1 MPFEYDFH
9 AGARAH
15 VSQGEGAEEL
25 QTDPERGLKLVAI
38 GGGTGLSTLL
48 SGLKELVGDH
58 DRGGFWL
65 DALAAIVTVSDD
77 GGSSGRLRD
86 ELQMLPP
93 GDIRNCMV
101 ALSED
106 STLLARLFRY
116 RFRGEGGLG
125 GHSFGNLFL
134 AALTEVTGDFVEA
147 VRLSS
152 EVLASKGRIYPA
164 TLNDVRLVAEL
175 EDGSE
180 VRGETNITASR
191 SAIRRLHLEPEQC
204 LPLPEALAAVRAADL
219 ITVGPGSLYTS
230 ILPNLLVAR
239 VADCIGASRAVKV
252 FVCNLMT
259 QPGET
264 DGYTARQH
272 LEVVRRY
279 APEIKFDFVVVNDR
293 PVSAEQARAYAA
305 EGAQQIG
312 LTDHAVE
319 REFGEE
325 AEVVRA
331 DLLDEG
337 EKVRHSPRKL
347 ARVILACYEQACSRP
362 TMTATR

>member
-1 MPFEYDFH
+1 MH
-9 AGARAH
+9 TG
-15 VSQGEGAEEL
+15 
-25 QTDPERGLKLVAI
+25 TERGLNLVAL

-48 SGLKELVGDH
+48 SGLKQLVGADA
-58 DRGGFWL
+58 RGCLWL
-65 DALAAIVTVSDD
+65 ESLSAIVTVSDD

-93 GDIRNCMV
+93 GDIRNCVV

-116 RFRGEGGLG
+116 RFGGDGQLS

-134 AALTEVTGDFVEA
+134 AALTAVTGDFVEA

-175 EDGSE
+175 EDGTF

-191 SAIRRLHLEPEQC
+191 KPIRRLRLEPEHC
-204 LPLPEALAAVRAADL
+204 LPLPEALTALRAADI

-239 VADCIGASRAVKV
+239 VAESIGESDAVKI

-272 LEVVRRY
+272 LEVVKTY
-279 APEIKFDFVVVNDR
+279 APAIRFDYVVVNDR
-293 PVSAEQARAYAA
+293 SVSAEQAARYDA
-305 EGAQQIG
+305 EGAHQIG
-312 LTDHAVE
+312 LTDHLLE
-319 REFGEE
+319 EEFGGE

-337 EKVRHSPRKL
+337 EKVRHSPEKL
-347 ARVILACYEQACSRP
+347 ARVILACYEQARGVAGRRRP
-362 TMTATR
+362 VVFA

>member
-1 MPFEYDFH
+1 MH
-9 AGARAH
+9 N
-15 VSQGEGAEEL
+15 
-25 QTDPERGLKLVAI
+25 QTERGINLVAL

-48 SGLKELVGDH
+48 AGLKTLVGAIDV
-58 DRGGFWL
+58 GGGVWL
-65 DALAAIVTVSDD
+65 ETLSAIVTVSDD
-77 GGSSGRLRD
+77 GGSSGRLRE
-86 ELQMLPP
+86 ELQILPP

-106 STLLARLFRY
+106 STLISRLFRY
-116 RFRGEGGLG
+116 RFPGEGNLG

-134 AALTEVTGDFVEA
+134 AALTAVTGDFTEA

-175 EDGSE
+175 EDGTR

-191 SAIRRLHLEPEQC
+191 SPIKRLRLEPEHC
-204 LPLPEALAAVRAADL
+204 LPLPEALAALRSADV

-239 VADCIGASRAVKV
+239 VAESIGESDAVKV

-264 DGYTARQH
+264 DGYTARRH
-272 LEVVRRY
+272 LEVVRSY
-279 APEIKFDFVVVNDR
+279 APEIRFDYVVVNSR
-293 PVSAEQARAYAA
+293 RVAPEQEARYAA
-305 EGAQQIG
+305 EGARQIG
-312 LTDHAVE
+312 LSDHAVE

-325 AEVVRA
+325 AEIVRA

-337 EKVRHSPRKL
+337 EKVRHSPEKL
-347 ARVILACYEQACSRP
+347 ARVIVACYEQRRRARGARP
-362 TMTATR
+362 

>member
-1 MPFEYDFH
+1 MQSS
-9 AGARAH
+9 A
-15 VSQGEGAEEL
+15 
-25 QTDPERGLKLVAI
+25 ERGLKLVAI
-38 GGGTGLSTLL
+38 GGGTGLSTVL
-48 SGLKELVGDH
+48 SGLKQRVGEQG
-58 DRGGFWL
+58 RGGAWL
-65 DALAAIVTVSDD
+65 EALSAIVTVSDD

-106 STLLARLFRY
+106 STLLSRLFQY

-175 EDGSE
+175 EDGRE
-180 VRGETNITASR
+180 VRGETRITASR
-191 SAIRRLHLEPEQC
+191 STIRRLRLEPEQC
-204 LPLPEALAAVRAADL
+204 LPLPEALAAVRSADI

-239 VADCIGASRAVKV
+239 VAECIGSSRAVKV
-252 FVCNLMT
+252 FICNLMT

-264 DGYTARQH
+264 DGYTARRH
-272 LEVVRRY
+272 LEVVKSY
-279 APEIKFDFVVVNDR
+279 APEIEFDFVVVNDR
-293 PVSAEQARAYAA
+293 HVSAEQAAAYAA
-305 EGAQQIG
+305 EGARQIG
-312 LTDHAVE
+312 LTDHE
-319 REFGEE
+319 LEKEFGEE
-325 AEVVRA
+325 AEIVRA

-337 EKVRHSPRKL
+337 EKVRHSPEKL
-347 ARVILACYEQACSRP
+347 ARVILACYEQACARP
-362 TMTATR
+362 AATAAR

>member
-1 MPFEYDFH
+1 MH
-9 AGARAH
+9 
-15 VSQGEGAEEL
+15 
-25 QTDPERGLKLVAI
+25 TTTERGLKLVAI
-38 GGGTGLSTLL
+38 GGGTGLSTVLA
-48 SGLKELVGDH
+48 GLKALVGAQNS
-58 DRGGFWL
+58 GGVWL

-86 ELQMLPP
+86 ELQILPP

-116 RFRGEGGLG
+116 RFRGEGQLS

-134 AALTEVTGDFVEA
+134 AALTDVTGDFTEA

-175 EDGSE
+175 EDGQE

-191 SAIRRLHLEPEQC
+191 APIRRLRLEPEQC
-204 LPLPEALAAVRAADL
+204 LPLPEALAALRSADV

-239 VADCIGASRAVKV
+239 VAQTINESPASKI
-252 FVCNLMT
+252 FICNLMT

-272 LEVVRRY
+272 LEVVRAY
-279 APEIKFDFVVVNDR
+279 APEIRFDYVVVNHR
-293 PVSAEQARAYAA
+293 PVSAEQAERYAA

-312 LTDHAVE
+312 LTDHLLE
-319 REFGEE
+319 REFSGETE
-325 AEVVRA
+325 IVRA

-337 EKVRHSPRKL
+337 EMVRHSPAKL
-347 ARVILACYEQACSRP
+347 ARVIVACYEQAASGRQLL
-362 TMTATR
+362 ADLSH

>member
-1 MPFEYDFH
+1 LH
-9 AGARAH
+9 
-15 VSQGEGAEEL
+15 
-25 QTDPERGLKLVAI
+25 TTTERGLKLVAI
-38 GGGTGLSTLL
+38 GGGTGLSTVLA
-48 SGLKELVGDH
+48 GLKALVGAH
-58 DRGGFWL
+58 ASGGVWL

-86 ELQMLPP
+86 ELQILPP

-116 RFRGEGGLG
+116 RFRGEGQLS

-134 AALTEVTGDFVEA
+134 AALTDVTGDFTEA

-152 EVLASKGRIYPA
+152 EVLASKGHIYPA

-175 EDGSE
+175 EDGRE
-180 VRGETNITASR
+180 VRGETNITASHMP
-191 SAIRRLHLEPEQC
+191 IRRLRLEPEQC
-204 LPLPEALAAVRAADL
+204 LPLPEALAALRSADV

-239 VADCIGASRAVKV
+239 VAQTISESSAVKI
-252 FVCNLMT
+252 FICNLMT

-264 DGYTARQH
+264 DGYTARRH
-272 LEVVRRY
+272 VEVVRAY
-279 APEIKFDFVVVNDR
+279 APEIHFDYVVVNNR
-293 PVSAEQARAYAA
+293 LVSAEQAARYAA

-312 LTDHAVE
+312 LTDHLLE
-319 REFGEE
+319 REFSGET
-325 AEVVRA
+325 EVVRA

-337 EKVRHSPRKL
+337 EMVRHSPAKL
-347 ARVILACYEQACSRP
+347 ARVIVACYEQAASARQLFAGLP
-362 TMTATR
+362 R